1 MTWFLQS
8 IDLNLWDIIEDD
20 PTIPSK
26 LVDRVMVPKPKQEWD
41 GRDRRNFQLKAR
53 VVYSLQC
60 VIDRNEYHRI
70 CQCKSAKEIWRL
82 LEVTHKTN

>member
-41 GRDRRNFQLKAR
+41 GRDRRNFQLNVKS
-53 VVYSLQC
+53 VYTL
-60 VIDRNEYHRI
+60 
-70 CQCKSAKEIWRL
+70 
-82 LEVTHKTN
+82 